1 MAHKSSRLSWTMAR
15 MLLVAVCVLALAS
28 PGWGADKAA
37 PNFSLKDVLQ
47 GKEYSLSQFKGKV
60 VVINFFTFFCG
71 PCRDEMPD
79 LNKINNELKGRGLQT
94 LGIALSSDPTQI
106 RFLVKQLGLEYPVLI
121 GNDKVSDSLWQH
133 RGGAHHRNHRQAG
146 QRRPEDRG
154 HPEKRNLH
162 EIDRT
167 VAVTG
172 ARADIP

>member
-1 MAHKSSRLSWTMAR
+1 MPHKSPRISWSMAR
-15 MLLVAVCVLALAS
+15 MLIAAACILALAS
-28 PGWGADKAA
+28 PSWGAGKPA

-79 LNKINNELKGRGLQT
+79 LNKINNELKGKGLQT

-121 GNDKVSDSLWQH
+121 GNDKVSDAYGSIAVVPTTVIIDKE
-133 RGGAHHRNHRQAG
+133 GNVA
-146 QRRPEDRG
+146 QRIEGTR
-154 HPEKRNLH
+154 KK
-162 EIDRT
+162 
-167 VAVTG
+167 AVFQKL
-172 ARADIP
+172 IEPLL

>member
-15 MLLVAVCVLALAS
+15 MLIVAACVLALAS
-28 PGWGADKAA
+28 PSWGAGKPA

-79 LNKINNELKGRGLQT
+79 LNKINNELKGKGLQT

-106 RFLVKQLGLEYPVLI
+106 RFLVKQLGLEYPVLT
-121 GNDKVSDSLWQH
+121 GNDKVSEAYGSISVVPTTVIIDKE
-133 RGGAHHRNHRQAG
+133 GNVA
-146 QRRPEDRG
+146 QRIEGTRKKEAFMKLIQP
-154 HPEKRNLH
+154 LL
-162 EIDRT
+162 
-167 VAVTG
+167 
-172 ARADIP
+172 

>member
-1 MAHKSSRLSWTMAR
+1 
-15 MLLVAVCVLALAS
+15 MLIVAACVLALAS
-28 PGWGADKAA
+28 PSWGAGKPA

-79 LNKINNELKGRGLQT
+79 LNKINNELKGKGLVT

-121 GNDKVSDSLWQH
+121 GNDKVSDAYGSIAVVPTTVIIDKE
-133 RGGAHHRNHRQAG
+133 GNVA
-146 QRRPEDRG
+146 QRIEGTR
-154 HPEKRNLH
+154 KK
-162 EIDRT
+162 
-167 VAVTG
+167 AVFQKL
-172 ARADIP
+172 IQPLL

>member
-1 MAHKSSRLSWTMAR
+1 MAHTSSRLFLTMAR
-15 MLLVAVCVLALAS
+15 MLLVAVCVLALTS
-28 PGWGADKAA
+28 PGWGGDKPA

-106 RFLVKQLGLEYPVLI
+106 RFLVKQLGLQYPVLI
-121 GNDKVSDSLWQH
+121 GNDKVSDSYGSIAVVPTTVIIDKQ
-133 RGGAHHRNHRQAG
+133 GNIA
-146 QRRPEDRG
+146 QRLEGTRKKETFMKLIQP
-154 HPEKRNLH
+154 LL
-162 EIDRT
+162 
-167 VAVTG
+167 
-172 ARADIP
+172 

>member
-1 MAHKSSRLSWTMAR
+1 MAHTSSRFSWTMAR
-15 MLLVAVCVLALAS
+15 MLMVAVCVLALAS
-28 PGWGADKAA
+28 PGWGGDKPA

-79 LNKINNELKGRGLQT
+79 LNKINNELKGKGFQT

-121 GNDKVSDSLWQH
+121 GNDKVSDSY
-133 RGGAHHRNHRQAG
+133 GSIAVVPTTVIIDKEGNIA
-146 QRRPEDRG
+146 QRIEGTRKKETFMQLIQP
-154 HPEKRNLH
+154 LL
-162 EIDRT
+162 
-167 VAVTG
+167 
-172 ARADIP
+172 